1 MNKKRTFH
9 EKEKKILLSP
19 LPTVQDICREVRVR
33 LNMSTDVSDE
43 RVYTCIDEVI
53 MEASRGRHMG
63 LEYKVNLRETA
74 FNSLRRLD
82 VLQNLLEDDE
92 ITEIMINSYD
102 NIFVEKKG
110 KIMQTDLCFESIS
123 RYEDIVQQIV
133 SGANRMVNQ
142 TTPIVDVRLKDGSRV
157 NVILAPVAIDGTTM
171 TIRKFLDK
179 GWNMNKLVQKGALS
193 EGMAEFFRILV
204 CSRYNIIV
212 SGSTGSG
219 KTTLLNL
226 LSEFIPDT
234 ERIVT
239 IEDSAELNLRNIPN
253 MVRLETKNA
262 NVEGEHEIKIGELI
276 KASLRMRP
284 DRIIVGEV
292 RGEEAFFM
300 INAAMN
306 TGHDGSLSTCHANSC
321 QDALGR
327 LETMVLMGC
336 EMPLPAIRRQIGSA
350 IDIVIQ
356 LGRLRDKSR
365 KVLEICEVA
374 GMEGDEIL
382 LNPLFV
388 FKEEGE
394 GDGWIKGNWEFQN
407 PIRRR
412 TKLFQAGYEKAM
424 CQIEESERIR
434 QEGHRC

>member
-1 MNKKRTFH
+1 MSRKKVR
-9 EKEKKILLSP
+9 EKKLRSASF
-19 LPTVQDICREVRVR
+19 PTVQDICKEVRTR

-43 RVYTCIDEVI
+43 NVYGCIDEVI
-53 MEASRGRHMG
+53 LEVSRGCYMG
-63 LEYKVNLRETA
+63 LEYKMNLREA
-74 FNSLRRLD
+74 SFNSLRRLD

-102 NIFVEKKG
+102 NIFVEKQG
-110 KIMQTDLCFESIS
+110 RIRRTDLCFESVS

-133 SGANRMVNQ
+133 SSANRIVNQ

-157 NVILAPVAIDGTTM
+157 NVILTPVAIDGTTM
-171 TIRKFLDK
+171 TIRKFSDR
-179 GWNMNKLVQKGALS
+179 GWNMSKLVEKGALS
-193 EGMAEFFRILV
+193 YQMAEFFRILV
-204 CSRYNIIV
+204 CSHYNIIV

-226 LSEFIPDT
+226 LSEFIPDS

-253 MVRLETKNA
+253 IVRLETKNA
-262 NVEGEHEIKIGELI
+262 NVEGEHEIKIWELI

-321 QDALGR
+321 QDAVGR

-336 EMPLPAIRRQIGSA
+336 EMPLTAIRRQIGSA
-350 IDIVIQ
+350 VDIIIQ

-365 KVLEICEVA
+365 KVLEVCEIT
-374 GMEGDEIL
+374 GMNDGEVQ

-388 FKEEGE
+388 FKETGEKDGRIEGT
-394 GDGWIKGNWEFQN
+394 WEFVN
-407 PIRRR
+407 PMKRR
-412 TKLFQAGYEKAM
+412 TKLIQSGYEEKM
-424 CQIEESERIR
+424 KLIEELEK
-434 QEGHRC
+434 C

>member
-1 MNKKRTFH
+1 MNRRIAKN
-9 EKEKKILLSP
+9 KEIQ
-19 LPTVQDICREVRVR
+19 LPSLPSVSDICNEVRLR
-33 LNMSTDVSDE
+33 LNMSTEVSDE
-43 RVYTCIDEVI
+43 RVYACIDEVVL
-53 MEASRGRHMG
+53 EASRGRYMG
-63 LEYKVNLRETA
+63 LEYKVNLRESA

-82 VLQNLLEDDE
+82 VLQKLLEDEE
-92 ITEIMINSYD
+92 ITEIMINGYD
-102 NIFVEKKG
+102 NIFVEKGGQLFLTGLK
-110 KIMQTDLCFESIS
+110 FESIS

-133 SGANRMVNQ
+133 SGANRVVNQ

-157 NVILAPVAIDGTTM
+157 NVILAPVAINGTTM
-171 TIRKFLDK
+171 TIRKFSDK
-179 GWNMNKLVQKGALS
+179 GWNMSKLVDKGALS
-193 EGMAEFFRILV
+193 DSMAAFFRILV

-226 LSEFIPDT
+226 LSEFIPDS
-234 ERIVT
+234 ERIIT

-253 MVRLETKNA
+253 LVRLETKNA

-321 QDALGR
+321 LDAVGR

-336 EMPLPAIRRQIGSA
+336 EMPLTAIRRQIGSA
-350 IDIVIQ
+350 IDIIIH

-365 KVLEICEVA
+365 KVLEVCEVL
-374 GMEGDEIL
+374 GMEGDEVR
-382 LNPLFV
+382 LNPLFL
-388 FKEEGE
+388 FREEEERNGQIE
-394 GDGWIKGNWEFQN
+394 GNWEFVN
-407 PIRRR
+407 PVFHR
-412 TKLFQAGYEKAM
+412 TKLRQAGYEEAM
-424 CQIEESERIR
+424 IHLEE
-434 QEGHRC
+434 QEMRKRD

>member
-1 MNKKRTFH
+1 
-9 EKEKKILLSP
+9 
-19 LPTVQDICREVRVR
+19 
-33 LNMSTDVSDE
+33 MS
-43 RVYTCIDEVI
+43 
-53 MEASRGRHMG
+53 
-63 LEYKVNLRETA
+63 
-74 FNSLRRLD
+74 
-82 VLQNLLEDDE
+82 
-92 ITEIMINSYD
+92 
-102 NIFVEKKG
+102 
-110 KIMQTDLCFESIS
+110 
-123 RYEDIVQQIV
+123 
-133 SGANRMVNQ
+133 
-142 TTPIVDVRLKDGSRV
+142 
-157 NVILAPVAIDGTTM
+157 
-171 TIRKFLDK
+171 
-179 GWNMNKLVQKGALS
+179 KLVEKGALS
-193 EGMAEFFRILV
+193 YRMSEFFRILV
-204 CSRYNIIV
+204 CARYNIIV

-226 LSEFIPDT
+226 LSEFIPDS

-253 MVRLETKNA
+253 IVRLETKNA
-262 NVEGEHEIKIGELI
+262 NVEGEHEIKIWELI

-365 KVLEICEVA
+365 KVLEVCEIT
-374 GMEGDEIL
+374 GMDNGEVQ

-388 FKEEGE
+388 FKETGEKDGRIEGT
-394 GDGWIKGNWEFQN
+394 WEFMN
-407 PIRRR
+407 PIKRR
-412 TKLFQAGYEKAM
+412 TKLIQSGYEEAM
-424 CQIEESERIR
+424 RLIEELERR
-434 QEGHRC
+434 

>member
-1 MNKKRTFH
+1 MNKKSVRERDH
-9 EKEKKILLSP
+9 KIVLAP
-19 LPTVQDICREVRVR
+19 LPSVQDVCSEVRQR

-43 RVYTCIDEVI
+43 RVYACIDEII

-82 VLQNLLEDDE
+82 VLQNLLEDEE

-102 NIFVEKKG
+102 NIFVEKRG
-110 KIMQTDLCFESIS
+110 KLTRTDLCFESIA

-171 TIRKFLDK
+171 TIRKFSDK
-179 GWNMNKLVQKGALS
+179 GWNMNKLVEKGALS
-193 EGMAEFFRILV
+193 YRMAEFFRILV
-204 CSRYNIIV
+204 CARYNIIV

-226 LSEFIPDT
+226 LSEFIPDS

-262 NVEGEHEIKIGELI
+262 NVEGEHEIKIWELI

-321 QDALGR
+321 QDALSR

-336 EMPLPAIRRQIGSA
+336 EMPLSAIRRQIASA

-365 KVLEICEVA
+365 KVIEVCEVT
-374 GMEGDEIL
+374 GIEGDEVK
-382 LNPLFV
+382 LNPLFL
-388 FKEEGE
+388 FKETKE
-394 GDGWIKGNWEFQN
+394 GDGWIEGNWEFVN
-407 PIRRR
+407 SIKRR
-412 TKLFQAGYEKAM
+412 TKLHQSGYEDAM
-424 CQIEESERIR
+424 RLLEEQERT
-434 QEGHRC
+434 

>member
-1 MNKKRTFH
+1 MSRKLARDR
-9 EKEKKILLSP
+9 EIRLAP
-19 LPTVQDICREVRVR
+19 LPSVQDVCKEVRMR
-33 LNMSTDVSDE
+33 LNMSMDVSDD
-43 RVYTCIDEVI
+43 RVYACIDEII

-82 VLQNLLEDDE
+82 VLQKLLEDDE

-102 NIFVEKKG
+102 NIFVEKGG
-110 KIMQTDLCFESIS
+110 KITRTELRFESIS

-133 SGANRMVNQ
+133 SGANRIVNQ

-171 TIRKFLDK
+171 TIRKFSDK
-179 GWNMNKLVQKGALS
+179 GWNMNKLVEKGALS
-193 EGMAEFFRILV
+193 YRMAEFFRILV

-262 NVEGEHEIKIGELI
+262 NVEGEHEIKIWELI

-321 QDALGR
+321 MDAVAR

-365 KVLEICEVA
+365 KVLEVCEIV
-374 GMEGDEIL
+374 GMDGDEVR

-388 FKEEGE
+388 FKETGERDGMIEGT
-394 GDGWIKGNWEFQN
+394 WEFLN
-407 PIRRR
+407 PVIRR
-412 TKLFQAGYEKAM
+412 TKLIQSGYEEAM
-424 CQIEESERIR
+424 SLIEE
-434 QEGHRC
+434 QEKR

>member
-1 MNKKRTFH
+1 MNKKSVRERDH
-9 EKEKKILLSP
+9 KIVLAP
-19 LPTVQDICREVRVR
+19 LPSVQDVCSEVRQR

-43 RVYTCIDEVI
+43 RVYACIDEII

-82 VLQNLLEDDE
+82 VLQNLLEDEE

-110 KIMQTDLCFESIS
+110 KITRTDLCFESIA

-171 TIRKFLDK
+171 TIRKFSDK
-179 GWNMNKLVQKGALS
+179 GWNMNKLVEKGALS
-193 EGMAEFFRILV
+193 YRMAEFFRILV
-204 CSRYNIIV
+204 CARYNIIV

-226 LSEFIPDT
+226 LSEFIPDS

-262 NVEGEHEIKIGELI
+262 NVEGEHEIKIWELI

-321 QDALGR
+321 QDALSR

-336 EMPLPAIRRQIGSA
+336 EMPLSAIRRQIASA

-365 KVLEICEVA
+365 KVIEVCEVT
-374 GMEGDEIL
+374 GIEGDEVK
-382 LNPLFV
+382 LNPLFL
-388 FKEEGE
+388 FKETKE
-394 GDGWIKGNWEFQN
+394 GDGWIEGNWEFVN
-407 PIRRR
+407 PIKRR
-412 TKLFQAGYEKAM
+412 TKLHQSGYEDAM
-424 CQIEESERIR
+424 RLLEEQERR
-434 QEGHRC
+434 

>member
-1 MNKKRTFH
+1 MSRRTDK
-9 EKEKKILLSP
+9 EKEIKLVP
-19 LPTVQDICREVRVR
+19 LPSVSDICSEVRMR
-33 LNMSTDVSDE
+33 LNMATEVSDE
-43 RVYTCIDEVI
+43 RVYACIDEI
-53 MEASRGRHMG
+53 ILEASRGRHMG
-63 LEYKVNLRETA
+63 LEYKVSLRESA
-74 FNSLRRLD
+74 FDSLRRLD
-82 VLQNLLEDDE
+82 VLQKLLEDEE
-92 ITEIMINSYD
+92 ITEIMINGYD
-102 NIFVEKKG
+102 NIFVEKRG
-110 KIMQTDLCFESIS
+110 KLSFTGLSFESIS

-133 SGANRMVNQ
+133 SGANRIVNQ

-157 NVILAPVAIDGTTM
+157 NVILTPVAINGTTM
-171 TIRKFLDK
+171 TIRKFSDK
-179 GWNMNKLVQKGALS
+179 GWNMNRLVEKGALS
-193 EGMAEFFRILV
+193 YSMAEFFRMLV

-226 LSEFIPDT
+226 LSEFIPDS

-253 MVRLETKNA
+253 LVRLETKNA
-262 NVEGEHEIKIGELI
+262 NVEGEHEIKIEELI

-321 QDALGR
+321 QDAVGR

-336 EMPLPAIRRQIGSA
+336 EMPLTAIRRQIGSA
-350 IDIVIQ
+350 IDIIIH

-365 KVLEICEVA
+365 KVLEVCEVI
-374 GMEGDEIL
+374 GMDGEDVR
-382 LNPLFV
+382 LNPLFI
-388 FKEEGE
+388 FKETGEKDGQIEGR
-394 GDGWIKGNWEFQN
+394 WEFVN
-407 PIRRR
+407 SIKHRI
-412 TKLFQAGYEKAM
+412 KLRQSGYEEMMMKL
-424 CQIEESERIR
+424 EEREMSKCDRL
-434 QEGHRC
+434 

>member
-1 MNKKRTFH
+1 MSRRRLAE
-9 EKEKKILLSP
+9 EKTIHLAP
-19 LPTVQDICREVRVR
+19 LPSVSDICREVRLR
-33 LNMSTDVSDE
+33 LNMSTDVSDD
-43 RVYTCIDEVI
+43 RVYACIDEII

-63 LEYKVNLRETA
+63 LEYKVDLRETA

-82 VLQNLLEDDE
+82 VLQGLLEDE
-92 ITEIMINSYD
+92 EVTEIMINSYD
-102 NIFVEKKG
+102 NIFVEKSG
-110 KIMQTDLCFESIS
+110 KLIQTDLSFESVS

-171 TIRKFLDK
+171 TIRKFSDK
-179 GWNMNKLVQKGALS
+179 GWNMNKLVEKGALS
-193 EGMAEFFRILV
+193 HSMAEFFRILV
-204 CSRYNIIV
+204 CARYNIIV

-262 NVEGEHEIKIGELI
+262 NVEGEHEIKIWELI

-284 DRIIVGEV
+284 DRIVVGEV

-321 QDALGR
+321 MDAIGR
-327 LETMVLMGC
+327 LETMVLMAC

-365 KVLEICEVA
+365 KVLEVCEIT
-374 GMEGDEIL
+374 GMEDGEVK
-382 LNPLFV
+382 LNPLFL
-388 FKEEGE
+388 FKETGEKNGRIEGV
-394 GDGWIKGNWEFQN
+394 WEFIN
-407 PIRRR
+407 PIERRG
-412 TKLFQAGYEKAM
+412 KLWQSGYEEAM
-424 CQIEESERIR
+424 RLIEE
-434 QEGHRC
+434 QESR

>member
-1 MNKKRTFH
+1 MNKKSVRERDH
-9 EKEKKILLSP
+9 KIVLAP
-19 LPTVQDICREVRVR
+19 LPSVQDVCSEVRQR

-43 RVYTCIDEVI
+43 RVYACIDEII

-82 VLQNLLEDDE
+82 VLQNLLEDEE

-110 KIMQTDLCFESIS
+110 KITRTDLCFESIA

-171 TIRKFLDK
+171 TIRKFSDK
-179 GWNMNKLVQKGALS
+179 GWNMNKLVEKGALS
-193 EGMAEFFRILV
+193 YRMAEFFRILV
-204 CSRYNIIV
+204 CARYNIIV

-226 LSEFIPDT
+226 LSEFIPDS

-262 NVEGEHEIKIGELI
+262 NVEGEHEIKIWELI

-321 QDALGR
+321 QDALSR

-336 EMPLPAIRRQIGSA
+336 EMPLSAIRRQIASA

-365 KVLEICEVA
+365 KVIEVCEVT
-374 GMEGDEIL
+374 GIEGDEVK
-382 LNPLFV
+382 LNPLFL
-388 FKEEGE
+388 FKETKE
-394 GDGWIKGNWEFQN
+394 GDGWIEGNWEFVN
-407 PIRRR
+407 PIKRR
-412 TKLFQAGYEKAM
+412 TKLHQSGYEDAM
-424 CQIEESERIR
+424 RLLEEQERT
-434 QEGHRC
+434 

>member
-1 MNKKRTFH
+1 MNKKSVRERNH
-9 EKEKKILLSP
+9 KIVLAP
-19 LPTVQDICREVRVR
+19 LPSVQDVCSEVRQR

-43 RVYTCIDEVI
+43 RVYACIDEII

-82 VLQNLLEDDE
+82 VLQNLLEDEE

-102 NIFVEKKG
+102 NIFVEKRG
-110 KIMQTDLCFESIS
+110 KLTRTDLCFESIA

-171 TIRKFLDK
+171 TIRKFSDK
-179 GWNMNKLVQKGALS
+179 GWNMNKLVEKGALS
-193 EGMAEFFRILV
+193 YRMAEFFRILV
-204 CSRYNIIV
+204 CARYNIIV

-226 LSEFIPDT
+226 LSEFIPDS

-262 NVEGEHEIKIGELI
+262 NVEGEHEIKIWELI

-321 QDALGR
+321 QDALSR

-336 EMPLPAIRRQIGSA
+336 EMPLSAIRRQIASA

-365 KVLEICEVA
+365 KVIEVCEVT
-374 GMEGDEIL
+374 GIEGDEVK
-382 LNPLFV
+382 LNPLFL
-388 FKEEGE
+388 FKETKE
-394 GDGWIKGNWEFQN
+394 GDGWIEGNWEFVN
-407 PIRRR
+407 PIKRR
-412 TKLFQAGYEKAM
+412 TKLHQSGYEDAM
-424 CQIEESERIR
+424 RLLEEQERT
-434 QEGHRC
+434 

>member
-1 MNKKRTFH
+1 MSRKTER
-9 EKEKKILLSP
+9 EKDIRLAP
-19 LPTVQDICREVRVR
+19 LPTVKDICCEVRQR
-33 LNMSTDVSDE
+33 LNMSMDVSDE
-43 RVYTCIDEVI
+43 RVYACIDEVI
-53 MEASRGRHMG
+53 MEASRGRYMG
-63 LEYKVNLRETA
+63 LEYKVNLRESA

-82 VLQNLLEDDE
+82 VLQKLLEDDE
-92 ITEIMINSYD
+92 ITEIMINGYD

-110 KIMQTDLCFESIS
+110 ALTWTGLKFESVS

-133 SGANRMVNQ
+133 SGANRIVNQ

-157 NVILAPVAIDGTTM
+157 NVILAPVAINGTTM
-171 TIRKFLDK
+171 TIRKFSDK
-179 GWNMNKLVQKGALS
+179 GWDMNKLVEKGALS
-193 EGMAEFFRILV
+193 HSMAEFFKILV

-226 LSEFIPDT
+226 LSEFIPET

-239 IEDSAELNLRNIPN
+239 IEDSAELNLHNLPN
-253 MVRLETKNA
+253 LVRLETKNA
-262 NVEGEHEIKIGELI
+262 NVEGEHEIKIGDLI

-292 RGEEAFFM
+292 RGEETFFM

-350 IDIVIQ
+350 IDIVIH

-365 KVLEICEVA
+365 KVLEVCEIV
-374 GMEGDEIL
+374 GMEGDEIQL
-382 LNPLFV
+382 SPLFL
-388 FKEEGE
+388 FKEIEEREGLIE
-394 GDGWIKGNWEFQN
+394 GRWEFVN
-407 PIRRR
+407 PILHR
-412 TKLFQAGYEKAM
+412 TKLKQSGYEKDM
-424 CQIEESERIR
+424 
-434 QEGHRC
+434 HRLEQKEMAT

>member
-1 MNKKRTFH
+1 MSRRTDK
-9 EKEKKILLSP
+9 EKEIKLVP
-19 LPTVQDICREVRVR
+19 LPSVSDICSEVRMR
-33 LNMSTDVSDE
+33 LNMATEVSDE
-43 RVYTCIDEVI
+43 RVYACIDEI
-53 MEASRGRHMG
+53 ILEASRGRHMG
-63 LEYKVNLRETA
+63 LEYKVSLRESA
-74 FNSLRRLD
+74 FDSLRRLD
-82 VLQNLLEDDE
+82 VLQKLLEDEE
-92 ITEIMINSYD
+92 ITEIMINGYD
-102 NIFVEKKG
+102 NIFVEKRG
-110 KIMQTDLCFESIS
+110 KLSFTGLSFESIS

-133 SGANRMVNQ
+133 SGANRIVNQ

-157 NVILAPVAIDGTTM
+157 NVILAPVAINGTTM
-171 TIRKFLDK
+171 TIRKFSDK
-179 GWNMNKLVQKGALS
+179 GWNMNRLVEKGALS
-193 EGMAEFFRILV
+193 YSMAEFFRMLV

-226 LSEFIPDT
+226 LSEFIPDS

-253 MVRLETKNA
+253 LVRLETKNA

-321 QDALGR
+321 QDAVGR

-336 EMPLPAIRRQIGSA
+336 EMPLTAIRRQIGSA
-350 IDIVIQ
+350 IDIIIH

-365 KVLEICEVA
+365 KVLEVCEVI
-374 GMEGDEIL
+374 GMDGEDVR
-382 LNPLFV
+382 LNPLCI
-388 FKEEGE
+388 FKETEEKDDQIEGR
-394 GDGWIKGNWEFQN
+394 WEFVN
-407 PIRRR
+407 PIKHRI
-412 TKLFQAGYEKAM
+412 KLRQSGYEEMMIKL
-424 CQIEESERIR
+424 EEREMSKCDRL
-434 QEGHRC
+434 

>member
-1 MNKKRTFH
+1 MNKKSVRERNH
-9 EKEKKILLSP
+9 KIVLAP
-19 LPTVQDICREVRVR
+19 LPSVQDVCSEVRQR

-43 RVYTCIDEVI
+43 RVYACIDEII

-82 VLQNLLEDDE
+82 VLQNLLEDEE

-110 KIMQTDLCFESIS
+110 KITRTDLCFESIA

-171 TIRKFLDK
+171 TIRKFSDK
-179 GWNMNKLVQKGALS
+179 GWNMNKLVEKGALS
-193 EGMAEFFRILV
+193 YRMAEFFRILV
-204 CSRYNIIV
+204 CARYNIIV

-226 LSEFIPDT
+226 LSEFIPDS

-262 NVEGEHEIKIGELI
+262 NVEGEHEIKIWELI

-321 QDALGR
+321 QDALSR

-336 EMPLPAIRRQIGSA
+336 EMPLSAIRRQIASA

-365 KVLEICEVA
+365 KVIEVCEVT
-374 GMEGDEIL
+374 GIEGDEVK
-382 LNPLFV
+382 LNPLFL
-388 FKEEGE
+388 FKETKE
-394 GDGWIKGNWEFQN
+394 GDGWIEGNWEFVN
-407 PIRRR
+407 PIKRR
-412 TKLFQAGYEKAM
+412 TKLHQSGYEDAM
-424 CQIEESERIR
+424 RLLEEQERT
-434 QEGHRC
+434 

>member
-1 MNKKRTFH
+1 MNRYTLEEKSVKAAVQPSVQEVCSDVRT
-9 EKEKKILLSP
+9 
-19 LPTVQDICREVRVR
+19 R
-33 LNMSTDVSDE
+33 LNMSTEVSDE
-43 RVYTCIDEVI
+43 RVYACIDEII
-53 MEASRGRHMG
+53 MDISRERHMN
-63 LEYKVNLRETA
+63 LEYKLNLRERV

-82 VLQNLLEDDE
+82 VLQSLLEDE
-92 ITEIMINSYD
+92 EVTEIMINSYD
-102 NIFVEKKG
+102 NIFVEKRG
-110 KIMQTDLCFESIS
+110 QLIRTELSFESIS

-171 TIRKFLDK
+171 TIRKFSDK
-179 GWNMNKLVQKGALS
+179 GWNMNKLVEKEALS
-193 EGMAEFFRILV
+193 HRMAQFFRILV

-262 NVEGEHEIKIGELI
+262 NVEGEHEIKIWELI

-321 QDALGR
+321 LDALAR

-356 LGRLRDKSR
+356 LGRMRDKSR
-365 KVLEICEVA
+365 KVLEVCEVTGIDA
-374 GMEGDEIL
+374 DDIQ
-382 LNPLFV
+382 LNPLFL
-388 FKEEGE
+388 FRETGEKDGRIEGE
-394 GDGWIKGNWEFQN
+394 WDFIN
-407 PIRRR
+407 PIKRR
-412 TKLFQAGYEKAM
+412 TKLLQAGYDEAM
-424 CQIEESERIR
+424 RKLEEWRPDR
-434 QEGHRC
+434 